1 MMETQVN
8 RNIIHLDM
16 DTFFVSV
23 ERLKNKKFEGK
34 PLIIGG
40 TSGRGVV
47 ASCSYETRKYGVRSG
62 MPMRTALM
70 LCPDAT
76 VVRGDMESYSSYSN
90 MVTDIIAEKAP
101 VYEKTSIDEHYLDL
115 TGMDR
120 FFGCLQWSHDL
131 RQRIINETGLP
142 ISFGLSVNKTVSKI
156 ATGEAKPNGELF
168 VDSKQVPQFLAPL
181 SIKKIPMVG
190 DKTFAILKGMGIDRI
205 ETLRDVPRDLMAK
218 LLGENGIEIWRRANG
233 IDFTPVQPYSEQK
246 SMSTERTFDQDTMDV
261 EMLNRLLVK
270 MVEELCFDL
279 RKSQKLTSCITVKIR
294 YSNFDTYTQQKKT
307 PYTSFDHTILGVAKE
322 LFKKLYQRRMMI
334 RLIGVRLTNLV
345 HGTQQLNLFED
356 TPEMVNLYLA
366 MDRIRKRYG
375 KYSIGRACNTKF
387 ENLKI

>member
-1 MMETQVN
+1 METTSK
-8 RNIIHLDM
+8 RDIIHLDM

-23 ERLKNKKFEGK
+23 ERLKNKKFESK

-47 ASCSYETRKYGVRSG
+47 ASCSYETRRYGVRSG
-62 MPMRTALM
+62 MPMRMALT

-76 VVRGDMESYSSYSN
+76 VVRGDMECYSKYSN
-90 MVTDIIAEKAP
+90 MVTDIIATKAP
-101 VYEKTSIDEHYLDL
+101 VFEKASIDEHYLDI

-120 FFGCLQWSHDL
+120 FFGNLKWSHEL
-131 RQRIINETGLP
+131 RQTIINETGLP
-142 ISFGLSVNKTVSKI
+142 ISLGLSVNKTVSKI

-168 VDSKQVPQFLAPL
+168 VDNNQVSNFLAPL
-181 SIKKIPMVG
+181 SIRKIPMVG
-190 DKTFAILKGMGIDRI
+190 DKTYATLKGMGIDRI
-205 ETLRDVPRDLMAK
+205 ETLREVPQDLMVK

-233 IDFTPVQPYSEQK
+233 IDFAPVQPFWEQK
-246 SMSTERTFDQDTMDV
+246 SMSTERTFEQDTMDV
-261 EMLNRLLVK
+261 DMLNRLLIK
-270 MVEELCFDL
+270 MVDELCFDL

-294 YSNFDTYTQQKKT
+294 YSNFDTHTQQKRI
-307 PYTSFDHTILGVAKE
+307 PYTSFDHTILEVVKE

-334 RLIGVRLTNLV
+334 RLIGVRFTNLV
-345 HGTQQLNLFED
+345 QGTQQLNLFED

-375 KYSIGRACNTKF
+375 RKSLGRAINY
-387 ENLKI
+387 

>member
-1 MMETQVN
+1 MS

-90 MVTDIIAEKAP
+90 MVTDIIAERAP
-101 VYEKTSIDEHYLDL
+101 VYEKTSIDEHYLDI

-168 VDSKQVPQFLAPL
+168 VEGKQVPQFLAPL

-205 ETLRDVPRDLMAK
+205 ETLRDVPMDLMVK
-218 LLGENGIEIWRRANG
+218 LLGQNGIEIWRRANG

-246 SMSTERTFDQDTMDV
+246 SMSAERTFDQDTMDV
-261 EMLNRLLVK
+261 DMINRLLVK
-270 MVEELCFDL
+270 MVEELSFDL

-294 YSNFDTYTQQKKT
+294 YSNFDTYTQQKRI
-307 PYTSFDHTILGVAKE
+307 PYTSFDHTILGVTKE

-375 KYSIGRACNTKF
+375 KTSIGRAIN
-387 ENLKI
+387 I